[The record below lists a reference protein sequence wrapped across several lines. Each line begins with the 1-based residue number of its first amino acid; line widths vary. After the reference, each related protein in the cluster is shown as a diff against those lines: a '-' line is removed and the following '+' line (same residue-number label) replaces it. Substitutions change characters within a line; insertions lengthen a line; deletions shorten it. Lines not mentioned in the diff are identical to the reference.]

1 MIGVLSLVVTVA
13 LYTIELT
20 WHSPPCGHGGLLALQ
35 LHVSDVLS
43 SFLFST
49 FMLWLAMWAF
59 IFLVVE
65 YDIFIVANSL
75 LKCAKLITAQ

>member
-35 LHVSDVLS
+35 LHVSGVLS
-43 SFLFST
+43 SFFVQY
-49 FMLWLAMWAF
+49 FH
-59 IFLVVE
+59 VVAG
-65 YDIFIVANSL
+65 YVGFHILGSGI
-75 LKCAKLITAQ
+75 